1 MGDLE
6 KLLGEFERNAGAS
19 ADAIAECERHFGRE
33 FPKDYRDFM
42 MSSNGGEGFVGA
54 HSYLRLWKIE
64 ELPLMND
71 GYEAA
76 NYLPDSLLFGTD
88 GGEEAFGFDLRSS
101 EIKIV
106 EAPFIGM
113 EWKYARLLS
122 DSFHGFLHL
131 LSEAQM

>member
-42 MSSNGGEGFVGA
+42 MSSNGGEGFIGPN
-54 HSYLRLWKIE
+54 SYLRLWKIE

-76 NYLPDSLLFGTD
+76 NYLPNSLLFGTD

-106 EAPFIGM
+106 EVPFVGM
-113 EWKYARLLS
+113 EWEHAWLLADSLRGFFLRLY
-122 DSFHGFLHL
+122 
-131 LSEAQM
+131 EA